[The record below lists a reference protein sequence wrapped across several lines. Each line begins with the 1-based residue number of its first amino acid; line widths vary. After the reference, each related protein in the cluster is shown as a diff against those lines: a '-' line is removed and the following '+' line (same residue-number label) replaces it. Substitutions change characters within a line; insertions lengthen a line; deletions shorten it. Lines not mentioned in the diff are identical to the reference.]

1 MTRRQ
6 WLLPYVAWALVVG
19 AVLLFIQPGFG
30 YCTGLHPR
38 LCADAL
44 IADLSSGWDLDGAI
58 AVVVPL
64 AVGWTVIAAW
74 RVLGRRSGIA
84 LAAWT
89 AVVSGVMLFYGGGR
103 VQGCLGPLNV
113 TPESC
118 RVALG
123 LPPETAWDR
132 FANGPGLPIALLL
145 AGWLAIAMAA
155 VWRRRQRGGL

>member
-19 AVLLFIQPGFG
+19 ALLLFIQPGFG
-30 YCTGLHPR
+30 YCTQLHPR
-38 LCADAL
+38 LCANAL
-44 IADLSSGWDLDGAI
+44 IADVSSGWDLDGAI

-64 AVGWTVIAAW
+64 AIGWTVIAAW

-89 AVVSGVMLFYGGGR
+89 AVVSVGMVFYGGH
-103 VQGCLGPLNV
+103 VQSCLGPLNV

-123 LPPETAWDR
+123 LPPETEWDR